1 MGVTLDDVEAGVC
14 TGLLR
19 WTVHRVVTIEGGVRR
34 GYTSFI
40 KLER

>member
-1 MGVTLDDVEAGVC
+1 MGVALDDVEAGVC

-19 WTVHRVVTIEGGVRR
+19 WSVHRVVTIGGVRR
-34 GYTSFI
+34 GYTSFV